1 MTVKGHHR
9 GHKIFYD
16 FSTEKWYYADGTIQR
31 ANDRK
36 KCAHCGMPPTKEG
49 YDYCLGH
56 IEGAEFACCGH
67 GGRQKRYIKWEDSD
81 DSETF

>member
-1 MTVKGHHR
+1 MTVIGHHR

-16 FSTEKWYYADGTIQR
+16 FSTEKWYYADGTVQR
-31 ANDRK
+31 ADDRK
-36 KCAHCGMPPTKEG
+36 KCAHCGIPPTKEG

-81 DSETF
+81 D